1 MTGKR
6 HSLNKAVQSTGTWTT
21 TAPSYEFD
29 GTDDYIDL
37 GADAPTDLTGDIT
50 ISAWINPSG
59 WGEGGWGRVLD
70 NNKLRIFS
78 NLVKKNFSLSSDGS
92 AIVSSSNDSIVLNTW
107 QYILITRPSAGTN
120 TNIYING
127 VLSGTAN
134 HDSGDPTAGDTNTF
148 IGNNNAN
155 DKTFDG
161 QISGMK
167 IWNRVLST
175 NEIED
180 LYSRERGDY

>member
-37 GADAPTDLTGDIT
+37 GADAPTDLTGDLT

-59 WGEGGWGRVLD
+59 WGEFGEGRIID
-70 NNKLRIFS
+70 NGKLRFVIYSTNNRIRFES
-78 NLVKKNFSLSSDGS
+78 VAGVSIYSADNSISLNAYQHILV
-92 AIVSSSNDSIVLNTW
+92 
-107 QYILITRPSAGTN
+107 TRPSAGTN

-127 VLSGTAN
+127 VLSGTPN
-134 HDSGDPTAGDTNTF
+134 QNSGTPTGGTTNTT
-148 IGNNNAN
+148 IGSNAALN
-155 DKTFDG
+155 RTFDG
-161 QISGMK
+161 QISGLK
-167 IWNRVLST
+167 IWNELLDVSQI
-175 NEIED
+175 NY
-180 LYSRERGDY
+180 LYSKEKGNY